1 MKQKIQTSQE
11 KLGFQLRGLEN
22 TRIESLSDGVFAI
35 AIGLLLLSSS
45 PPENFEQL
53 RDFIKDF
60 IPFAGSISIL
70 MLIWYQHYLYFI
82 RFGLRDSGTT
92 AINTIL
98 LFLVLFYT
106 YHLKFLIRLL
116 VDIYTAL
123 LTDNKELFNR
133 IFTETIRPEDTS
145 ELMVIY
151 GLGASG
157 IFLVFVWLN
166 VRSLKKKKQLLLSQQ
181 EILLTQNSVRINL
194 AMGLI
199 PLISVAISL
208 FNLGGSYTFII
219 SGFSYMLYLIIMPIL
234 AFFNS
239 KRLENFKTS
248 T

>member
-1 MKQKIQTSQE
+1 LKQKIQTSQE

-106 YHLKFLIRLL
+106 YPLSYLIG
-116 VDIYTAL
+116 
-123 LTDNKELFNR
+123 F
-133 IFTETIRPEDTS
+133 
-145 ELMVIY
+145 
-151 GLGASG
+151 
-157 IFLVFVWLN
+157 
-166 VRSLKKKKQLLLSQQ
+166 SLKQSDLKTL
-181 EILLTQNSVRINL
+181 QN
-194 AMGLI
+194 
-199 PLISVAISL
+199 
-208 FNLGGSYTFII
+208 
-219 SGFSYMLYLIIMPIL
+219 
-234 AFFNS
+234 
-239 KRLENFKTS
+239 
-248 T
+248 

>member
-92 AINTIL
+92 
-98 LFLVLFYT
+98 
-106 YHLKFLIRLL
+106 
-116 VDIYTAL
+116 
-123 LTDNKELFNR
+123 
-133 IFTETIRPEDTS
+133 
-145 ELMVIY
+145 
-151 GLGASG
+151 
-157 IFLVFVWLN
+157 
-166 VRSLKKKKQLLLSQQ
+166 
-181 EILLTQNSVRINL
+181 
-194 AMGLI
+194 
-199 PLISVAISL
+199 
-208 FNLGGSYTFII
+208 
-219 SGFSYMLYLIIMPIL
+219 
-234 AFFNS
+234 
-239 KRLENFKTS
+239 
-248 T
+248 